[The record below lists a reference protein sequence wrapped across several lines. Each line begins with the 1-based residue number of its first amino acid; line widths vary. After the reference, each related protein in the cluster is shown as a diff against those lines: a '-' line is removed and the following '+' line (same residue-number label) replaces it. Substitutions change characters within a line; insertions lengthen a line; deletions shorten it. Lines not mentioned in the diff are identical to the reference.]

1 MQNYKPHYVG
11 LLVALLFSPLTA
23 MSAEPGNNIKIVEAD
38 FAQVFQDLQDEVINK
53 GLVIDYIGHV
63 DTMLERTS
71 EASGASESPYLHA
84 KYFQFCSSALTH
96 EAVAADS
103 QNLAMCPYLVFAYE
117 TKAKTGNVSVG
128 FRDPTLTSS
137 EKSQAVA
144 AKIRNLLQGI
154 VEASTS
160 GN

>member
-1 MQNYKPHYVG
+1 MKNYKPFYVG
-11 LLVALLFSPLTA
+11 LLVAMLFSPQTA
-23 MSAEPGNNIKIVEAD
+23 MSAEPGDNIKTVEAN
-38 FAQVFQDLQDEVINK
+38 FAQVFQDLQDEVVNK

-71 EASGASESPYLHA
+71 EASGVEKSPYLHA

-117 TKAKTGNVSVG
+117 TRAKPGTVSVG
-128 FRDPTLTSS
+128 FREPTLTSS
-137 EKSQAVA
+137 EKSQAA
-144 AKIRNLLQGI
+144 ATKVRNLLQGI
-154 VEASTS
+154 VEASVS